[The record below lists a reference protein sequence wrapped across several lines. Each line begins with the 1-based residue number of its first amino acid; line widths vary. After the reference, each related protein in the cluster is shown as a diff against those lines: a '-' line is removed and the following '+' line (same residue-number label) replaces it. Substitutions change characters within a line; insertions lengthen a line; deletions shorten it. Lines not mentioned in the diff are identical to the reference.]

1 MSSSVKVPRKEEV
14 RVRKPNQVRRCQE
27 AAPSCPSARAT
38 TSPRCHKPTQA
49 SFTVGRIEWPNW
61 KAAMAVV
68 LPERATVG
76 NPPAPR
82 RLAHDAAEAKH

>member
-38 TSPRCHKPTQA
+38 TSPRYHTLTQA
-49 SFTVGRIEWPNW
+49 SFTVGRMAELEGS
-61 KAAMAVV
+61 MAVV
-68 LPERATVG
+68 LSKRATVG
-76 NPPAPR
+76 KPPAPR
-82 RLAHDAAEAKH
+82 RLAQDRKSVV